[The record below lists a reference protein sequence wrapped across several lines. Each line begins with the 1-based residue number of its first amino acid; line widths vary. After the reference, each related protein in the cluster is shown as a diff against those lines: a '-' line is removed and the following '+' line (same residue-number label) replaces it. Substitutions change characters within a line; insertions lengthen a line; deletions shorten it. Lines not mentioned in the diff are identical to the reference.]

1 MKREKLFLICPDCHL
16 EQTLRN
22 EFGQEICILTA
33 LGSVFDFSEFDYV
46 ETLHHFLHRERIAE
60 IVLVNDVN
68 CAFIQNVICQENR
81 HHTKAE
87 QELSRLKKNNVEKF
101 ASLETNGQINLLAKL
116 NIYRQAYELLN
127 AAFIGNEI
135 DNRSIR
141 ISGLL
146 CNRDKSKFEYLML
159 ENIIER
165 VDNQCS
171 RIMAEDK

>member
-22 EFGQEICILTA
+22 EFGQEIYILTA

-46 ETLHHFLHRERIAE
+46 ETLHHFLNRERIAE
-60 IVLVNDVN
+60 IVLVNDVD
-68 CAFIQNVICQENR
+68 CAFIRNAIYQENR
-81 HHTKAE
+81 YHTKAE

-101 ASLETNGQINLLAKL
+101 ASLETNEQKKLLAKL

-127 AAFIGNEI
+127 AVFIGSEI

-141 ISGLL
+141 TSGLI
-146 CNRDKSKFEYLML
+146 CNRDKSKFEHLML
-159 ENIIER
+159 ENII
-165 VDNQCS
+165 VQ
-171 RIMAEDK
+171 